1 MNQLGDESIESH
13 GVLLN
18 DEAVAIPTNREGD
31 AVALS
36 KKLPDDF
43 TNWLYDFECLSW

>member
-1 MNQLGDESIESH
+1 MNQHGDESIESH

-18 DEAVAIPTNREGD
+18 DEAMAIPTDREGD

-36 KKLPDDF
+36 KKMPDDF
-43 TNWLYDFECLSW
+43 INWLYDFECLSW